1 MTLVEQEWNNVIFKQ
16 SIASGTH
23 NMSLDNNY
31 FITYNYISALAVL
44 CLISRTIFEPYLI
57 YCTVAVCW
65 DTCSFWN
72 FPKFKDRVFRYLQSQ
87 EKWYTDFTCQFQELA
102 CIRKGE
108 IMTVQTRIQTHAL
121 RISSQVLYQLGDLVP
136 VIEPVF
142 TVPQVEIV
150 LKDIFLVLQ
159 IIFKIDFHV

>member
-1 MTLVEQEWNNVIFKQ
+1 
-16 SIASGTH
+16 
-23 NMSLDNNY
+23 MSLIL
-31 FITYNYISALAVL
+31 FTALWL
-44 CLISRTIFEPYLI
+44 CVEIRVVSEIFQNLKTVYLDIYKVRRSDTLTLPVSSRS
-57 YCTVAVCW
+57 W
-65 DTCSFWN
+65 HG
-72 FPKFKDRVFRYLQSQ
+72 
-87 EKWYTDFTCQFQELA
+87 
-102 CIRKGE
+102 IRKGE

-121 RISSQVLYQLGDLVP
+121 RISSQVLYQLGYLVP

>member
-1 MTLVEQEWNNVIFKQ
+1 
-16 SIASGTH
+16 
-23 NMSLDNNY
+23 MSLIL
-31 FITYNYISALAVL
+31 FTALWL
-44 CLISRTIFEPYLI
+44 CVEIRVVSEMFQNLKIVYLDIYKVRRSDTLTLPVSSRSWHGT
-57 YCTVAVCW
+57 
-65 DTCSFWN
+65 
-72 FPKFKDRVFRYLQSQ
+72 K
-87 EKWYTDFTCQFQELA
+87 

-121 RISSQVLYQLGDLVP
+121 RISSQVLYQLGYLVP

>member
-1 MTLVEQEWNNVIFKQ
+1 
-16 SIASGTH
+16 
-23 NMSLDNNY
+23 MSLIL
-31 FITYNYISALAVL
+31 FTALWL
-44 CLISRTIFEPYLI
+44 CVEIRVVSEIFQNLKTVYLDIYKVRRSDTLTLPVSSRSWHGT
-57 YCTVAVCW
+57 
-65 DTCSFWN
+65 
-72 FPKFKDRVFRYLQSQ
+72 K
-87 EKWYTDFTCQFQELA
+87 

-121 RISSQVLYQLGDLVP
+121 RISSQVLYQLGYLVP